1 MTIAVCYFSKSGNT
15 RKVTEAVGDAIGVKA
30 RDLSWPFDRKMDVV
44 FLGSGVYAGGV
55 DEQVKNF
62 LKRNADKIGV
72 LVNVST
78 GAFGSSYKAVKKLAE
93 ELHISVKQAE
103 RLVVLHTGCTFNTAL
118 TNNRIRA
125 AEFLMKTTSFS
136 ISEIANLVGYESHS
150 GFWKAYKRYREQ
162 KK

>member
-15 RKVTEAVGDAIGVKA
+15 RKVCEAVGDAIGVKA

-44 FLGSGVYAGGV
+44 FLGSGVYAFGV

-62 LKRNADKIGV
+62 LKRNAGNIGL

-78 GAFGSSYKAVKKLAE
+78 GACTNSYKAVKKLAD
-93 ELHISVKQAE
+93 ELHIPMSEKEYHCKGASFGIINKSHPNADELAAAAQFGRDVIAE
-103 RLVVLHTGCTFNTAL
+103 CE
-118 TNNRIRA
+118 A
-125 AEFLMKTTSFS
+125 AS
-136 ISEIANLVGYESHS
+136 
-150 GFWKAYKRYREQ
+150 

>member
-62 LKRNADKIGV
+62 LTGSIDLQEPGLMSGLLSLRNFFVIMPV
-72 LVNVST
+72 
-78 GAFGSSYKAVKKLAE
+78 
-93 ELHISVKQAE
+93 
-103 RLVVLHTGCTFNTAL
+103 
-118 TNNRIRA
+118 
-125 AEFLMKTTSFS
+125 
-136 ISEIANLVGYESHS
+136 
-150 GFWKAYKRYREQ
+150 
-162 KK
+162 

>member
-1 MTIAVCYFSKSGNT
+1 MTIAVCYFSQSGNT

-93 ELHISVKQAE
+93 ELHIPVSEKEFHCKGAFAIFNRKHPSAE
-103 RLVVLHTGCTFNTAL
+103 DLTA
-118 TNNRIRA
+118 A
-125 AEFLMKTTSFS
+125 AQFGKDF
-136 ISEIANLVGYESHS
+136 IAEYEAAS
-150 GFWKAYKRYREQ
+150 KN
-162 KK
+162 

>member
-44 FLGSGVYAGGV
+44 FLGSGVYFGGV

-62 LKRNADKIGV
+62 LKRNAGNIGV

-78 GAFGSSYKAVKKLAE
+78 GGFGSSYKAVKKLAD
-93 ELHISVKQAE
+93 ELHIPVAE
-103 RLVVLHTGCTFNTAL
+103 KEFHCKAKTFGILNGSHPNSDDL
-118 TNNRIRA
+118 EA
-125 AEFLMKTTSFS
+125 AAKFGKDF
-136 ISEIANLVGYESHS
+136 IAEYEASS
-150 GFWKAYKRYREQ
+150 

>member
-62 LKRNADKIGV
+62 LKRNAGKIGV

-78 GAFGSSYKAVKKLAE
+78 GAFGSSYKAVKKLAD
-93 ELHISVKQAE
+93 ELHIPVADEEFPLQ
-103 RLVVLHTGCTFNTAL
+103 G
-118 TNNRIRA
+118 RICHLQQEASQCRR
-125 AEFLMKTTSFS
+125 
-136 ISEIANLVGYESHS
+136 S
-150 GFWKAYKRYREQ
+150 GSCRTVR
-162 KK
+162 

>member
-62 LKRNADKIGV
+62 LKRNAGKIGV

-78 GAFGSSYKAVKKLAE
+78 GAFGSSYKAVKKLAT
-93 ELHISVKQAE
+93 ELGIEVADAE
-103 RLVVLHTGCTFNTAL
+103 YHCKGKFAIFNGSHPNAADL
-118 TNNRIRA
+118 EAA
-125 AEFLMKTTSFS
+125 AEFGKKFM
-136 ISEIANLVGYESHS
+136 ADYEASH
-150 GFWKAYKRYREQ
+150 K
-162 KK
+162 

>member
-62 LKRNADKIGV
+62 LKRNAGKIGV

-78 GAFGSSYKAVKKLAE
+78 GAFGSSYKAVK
-93 ELHISVKQAE
+93 
-103 RLVVLHTGCTFNTAL
+103 TAGKYHAGADRQL
-118 TNNRIRA
+118 
-125 AEFLMKTTSFS
+125 
-136 ISEIANLVGYESHS
+136 
-150 GFWKAYKRYREQ
+150 
-162 KK
+162 

>member
-15 RKVTEAVGDAIGVKA
+15 RKVTEAVGDAVGVKA

-44 FLGSGVYAGGV
+44 FLGSGVYAFGV

-62 LKRNADKIGV
+62 LKRNAGNIGL

-78 GAFGSSYKAVKKLAE
+78 GACTNSYKAVKKLAD
-93 ELHISVKQAE
+93 ELHIPMSEKEFHCKGSFAIFNKNRPNADDLAAAAQFGREVIAE
-103 RLVVLHTGCTFNTAL
+103 YE
-118 TNNRIRA
+118 A
-125 AEFLMKTTSFS
+125 AS
-136 ISEIANLVGYESHS
+136 
-150 GFWKAYKRYREQ
+150 